1 MAQVFGSN
9 DQNVKVVKAA
19 KATITFSGGGIDGT
33 AVALNVQVQFS
44 RQVERVPTLGNNQV
58 LSVGLPQGTVTA
70 QEVLFSDAPNLS
82 DDGCSSG
89 TVTITPDS
97 TCGDNPND
105 IICKGCIVSA
115 VSVEAVGSRG
125 YIARGVTITFIALEM

>member
-1 MAQVFGSN
+1 MAKVFGSN

-44 RQVERVPTLGNNQV
+44 RNVERVATLGNDQV

-70 QEVLFSDAPNLS
+70 QEVLFKNAPNLG
-82 DDGCSSG
+82 DDGCTAG

-97 TCGDNPND
+97 TCLDNPNK

-115 VSVEAVGSRG
+115 VSVDAVGGRG
-125 YIARGVTITFIALEM
+125 YIGRGVTITFISLEM